1 MKEREWST
9 IILAAILISF
19 PIMFFTWIIYAIV
32 MLSTGSKLYGAL
44 VIAAS
49 ALINI
54 FYLLAYIDVLKEK
67 VFWSLCGSAILV
79 IAISF
84 VLGWRY
90 EQYVEKLK
98 IVDDQAIN
106 MSNYEPFRE
115 GTKAVSLPEPAP
127 LKIRSKLPQL
137 DGSTA
142 LYPMYAAF
150 VQAVYK
156 QKEYPYYGQ
165 DSEVQ
170 VNGTEDAYN
179 RLIKG
184 EADIIFAPAPSK
196 DQEAQ
201 AKAAGVE
208 LTLTPIG
215 YEAFIFFVNSR
226 NEVQNLTLEQ
236 IQGIY
241 AGELTNWKQF
251 GGANEKIRPF
261 QRRENSGSQTMLQK
275 MMKDKQLMEPAKEDV
290 NSGMGDIIKQTANY
304 RNYKNAIGFS
314 FLFYATE
321 MVHEQQIHLLKINGV
336 EANRENISNG
346 TYPLTAPFYAIT
358 AGSDNPKVQPFVDWI
373 LSPQGQYLI
382 EKTGYTPLKSELNS
396 ARR

>member
-1 MKEREWST
+1 
-9 IILAAILISF
+9 
-19 PIMFFTWIIYAIV
+19 MFFTWIIYAIV
-32 MLSTGSKLYGAL
+32 MLSTGTKLYGVL
-44 VIAAS
+44 IITTS
-49 ALINI
+49 ALISI
-54 FYLLAYIDVLKEK
+54 FYFLAYIDVLKKK
-67 VFWSLCGSAILV
+67 VFWSLCGSTIL
-79 IAISF
+79 IISISF
-84 VLGWRY
+84 LFGWRY

-98 IVDDQAIN
+98 IIDDQAVN
-106 MSNYEPFRE
+106 MRDYEPFRE
-115 GTKAVSLPEPAP
+115 GTKVVSLLEPAS
-127 LKIRSKLPQL
+127 LKIRSQLPHL

-156 QKEYPYYGQ
+156 QKEYPYYGK

-184 EADIIFAPAPSK
+184 DVDLIFAPAPSK
-196 DQEAQ
+196 EQEAQ

-208 LTLTPIG
+208 LALTPIG

-241 AGELTNWKQF
+241 AGEVTNWKQV
-251 GGANEKIRPF
+251 GGEKGKIRPF

-275 MMKDKQLMEPAKEDV
+275 IMKEKQLMEPAKEDV

-336 EANRENISNG
+336 EANRTNISNG

-358 AGSDNPKVQPFVDWI
+358 AGSDNPKVQPFINWI

-382 EKTGYTPLKSELNS
+382 EKTGYTPLKS
-396 ARR
+396 

>member
-1 MKEREWST
+1 MNKKMRHWGT
-9 IILAAILISF
+9 IALSFFLIGSPIICITWLISIF
-19 PIMFFTWIIYAIV
+19 V
-32 MLSTGSKLYGAL
+32 LLSTSSRFYGSLVWATSATVLILVLFWLIGVLKDDQVTTLIALIAVL
-44 VIAAS
+44 VI
-49 ALINI
+49 ITT
-54 FYLLAYIDVLKEK
+54 
-67 VFWSLCGSAILV
+67 
-79 IAISF
+79 
-84 VLGWRY
+84 LGYSKY
-90 EQYVEKLK
+90 ESHIEKLK

-106 MSNYEPFRE
+106 MRDYEPFRE
-115 GTKAVSLPEPAP
+115 GTKAVSLPEPAS
-127 LKIRSKLPQL
+127 LKIRSKLPHL

-142 LYPMYAAF
+142 LYPMYATF

-179 RLIKG
+179 RLIEG
-184 EADIIFAPAPSK
+184 DVDLIFAPAPSK

-208 LTLTPIG
+208 LALTPIG

-226 NEVQNLTLEQ
+226 NEVQDLTLEQ
-236 IQGIY
+236 IQSIY
-241 AGELTNWKQF
+241 AGEVTNWKQV
-251 GGANEKIRPF
+251 GGVNEKIRPF

-275 MMKDKQLMEPAKEDV
+275 IMKEKQLMEPAKEDV

-321 MVHEQQIHLLKINGV
+321 MVQEQQIHLLKINGV
-336 EANRENISNG
+336 EANRENIRNG

-358 AGSDNPKVQPFVDWI
+358 AGSDNPKVQPFINWI

-382 EKTGYTPLKSELNS
+382 EKTGYTPLNP
-396 ARR
+396 

>member
-1 MKEREWST
+1 MVWVTSAT
-9 IILAAILISF
+9 VLTLAFLWLIGVLNDEKVTTL
-19 PIMFFTWIIYAIV
+19 IAMAAV
-32 MLSTGSKLYGAL
+32 L
-44 VIAAS
+44 VVIS
-49 ALINI
+49 ALS
-54 FYLLAYIDVLKEK
+54 YSK
-67 VFWSLCGSAILV
+67 
-79 IAISF
+79 
-84 VLGWRY
+84 Y
-90 EQYVEKLK
+90 EAHVEKLK
-98 IVDDQAIN
+98 IVDDQAVN
-106 MSNYEPFRE
+106 MRDYKPFQE
-115 GTKAVSLPEPAP
+115 GTKAVSLPEPAM
-127 LKIRSKLPQL
+127 LNIRSKLPRL

-156 QKEYPYYGQ
+156 QKDYPPYDYGG

-170 VNGTEDAYN
+170 VNGTEEAYD

-184 EADIIFAPAPSK
+184 EVDIIFAPGPSE

-201 AKAAGVE
+201 AKAAGVK
-208 LTLTPIG
+208 LKLTPIG

-226 NEVQNLTLEQ
+226 NAVQGVTLEQ

-241 AGELTNWKQF
+241 AGGLTNWKQV

-275 MMKDKQLMEPAKEDV
+275 IMKDKQLMKPIEEDV
-290 NSGMGDIIKQTANY
+290 SAGMGDIIKETANY

-336 EANRENISNG
+336 EANRANISNG

-358 AGSDNPKVQPFVDWI
+358 AGSDNPKVQPFIDWI

-382 EKTGYTPLKSELNS
+382 EKTGYTPLGS
-396 ARR
+396 

>member
-1 MKEREWST
+1 MKERDWST
-9 IILAAILISF
+9 IILATILISF

-32 MLSTGSKLYGAL
+32 MLSTGTKLYGVL
-44 VIAAS
+44 IITTS
-49 ALINI
+49 ALISI
-54 FYLLAYIDVLKEK
+54 FYFLAYIDVLKKK
-67 VFWSLCGSAILV
+67 VFWSLCGSTIL
-79 IAISF
+79 IISISF
-84 VLGWRY
+84 LFGWRY

-98 IVDDQAIN
+98 IIDDQAVN
-106 MSNYEPFRE
+106 MRDYEPFRE
-115 GTKAVSLPEPAP
+115 GTKVVSLLEPAS
-127 LKIRSKLPQL
+127 LKIRSQLPHL

-156 QKEYPYYGQ
+156 QKEYPYYGK

-184 EADIIFAPAPSK
+184 DVDLIFAPAPSK
-196 DQEAQ
+196 EQEAQ

-208 LTLTPIG
+208 LALTPIG

-241 AGELTNWKQF
+241 AGEVTNWKQV
-251 GGANEKIRPF
+251 GGEKGKIRPF

-275 MMKDKQLMEPAKEDV
+275 IMKEKQLMEPAKEDV

-336 EANRENISNG
+336 EANRTNISNG

-358 AGSDNPKVQPFVDWI
+358 AGSDNPKVQPFINWI

-382 EKTGYTPLKSELNS
+382 EKTGYTPLKS
-396 ARR
+396 

>member
-32 MLSTGSKLYGAL
+32 MLSTGSKLYGVL

-49 ALINI
+49 ALISI
-54 FYLLAYIDVLKEK
+54 FYLLAYIDVLKAK

-79 IAISF
+79 IAITF

-106 MSNYEPFRE
+106 MRDYEPFRE
-115 GTKAVSLPEPAP
+115 GTKTVSLQEPAS
-127 LKIRSKLPQL
+127 LKIRSKLPHL

-184 EADIIFAPAPSK
+184 EADLIFAPAPSK

-208 LTLTPIG
+208 LTMTPIG

-226 NEVQNLTLEQ
+226 NEIQDLTLEQ
-236 IQGIY
+236 IKGIY

-251 GGANEKIRPF
+251 GGADEKIRPF

-275 MMKDKQLMEPAKEDV
+275 IMKDKQLMEPAKEDV
-290 NSGMGDIIKQTANY
+290 NSGMGDIIKQTASY

-336 EANRENISNG
+336 EANRANVRNG
-346 TYPLTAPFYAIT
+346 TYPLTAKFYAIT
-358 AGSDNPKVQPFVDWI
+358 AGTDNLKVQPFIDWI

-382 EKTGYTPLKSELNS
+382 EKTGYIPLKS
-396 ARR
+396 